1 MIIFEIDKEDLDYA
15 NRISELAEMS
25 IIIDEP
31 RSFSSELNSIIQVGV
46 TLAPYAIS
54 GVSLIIIELIKNK
67 KNIKI
72 KVTDEGFEVEGEE
85 EKTIEIVR
93 ELINLKKEEKAQ
105 ELLNHLLSEEQSL

>member
-31 RSFSSELNSIIQVGV
+31 RSFSSELNSIIQIGI

-72 KVTDEGFEVEGEE
+72 KVTDDGFEVEGEE
-85 EKTIEIVR
+85 EKTIEIAR
-93 ELINLKKEEKAQ
+93 ELINLKQEEKAQ
-105 ELLNHLLSEEQSL
+105 ELLNQLLSEEQSS